1 MENDKL
7 ISMFLWKSLGIIK
20 TVLKRKEKS
29 KRTETREE
37 GELIFTPLD
46 VK

>member
-7 ISMFLWKSLGIIK
+7 ISMVLWKSLGIIK
-20 TVLKRKEKS
+20 TVLKKKES